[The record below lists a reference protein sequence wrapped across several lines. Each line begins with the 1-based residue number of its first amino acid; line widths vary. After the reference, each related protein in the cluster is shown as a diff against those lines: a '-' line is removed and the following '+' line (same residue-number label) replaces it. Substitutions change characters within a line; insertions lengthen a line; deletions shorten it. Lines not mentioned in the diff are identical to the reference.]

1 MSSEQFAC
9 VAIKIGLVST
19 NDLTVLQL
27 LARERSLRIMVS
39 NALTPEEAK
48 ALLALAE
55 DYASLAT
62 QRQIH

>member
-1 MSSEQFAC
+1 MC
-9 VAIKIGLVST
+9 VAMKIGLVPT
-19 NDLTVLQL
+19 NDLTILQL
-27 LARERSLRIMVS
+27 LARKRSLRIMVS

-62 QRQIH
+62 QLQIHEEEKDR